1 MATPPGSEEEVEGL
15 DEEFLH
21 HLSRGSDLL
30 VRGDLAEAIHSL
42 QRAAQLRPKDVKVAG
57 LLGQACY
64 RGGRYEE
71 AAAAYARLVDQT
83 PTEVAA
89 RVNLGLANLKAGRL
103 DEAVKQFTIV
113 LDLKPDHKKAM
124 GYLGLA
130 RLESGDARGAREW
143 FEKAGMSMMV
153 ARCDELLSGGP
164 ARGDG
169 PGEAA
174 EAGRAGEKDGPGEAG
189 RDEAARPDQAGRARE
204 KEGPGDASPGGTG
217 ASAEASSA
225 AGGPDLQ
232 AGPADGADD
241 VVVDEA
247 VEPSPEP
254 LPGPAPAAALGGLED
269 FVAQRMLRIDAEGY
283 AVEGG
288 ALAVA
293 VHGRTLARIDGLFAI
308 RGDVTLVPE
317 PKRFRGKAT
326 DQPFGEGSD
335 RMCRAIGE
343 GTLLYRIDAQ
353 VFTPMVLGGEA
364 GYFREEAV
372 FALEDRVTFE
382 NGRVPAKHGRDLNLV
397 HLRGQGR
404 FLLRTAGEPVGLQ
417 VARGAPLR
425 VPADVLVGWTGALT
439 PRIVPLAGEPGTPEA
454 VEGPSV
460 VELSGD
466 GRVLVDPD
474 AAAAG

>member
-30 VRGDLAEAIHSL
+30 VRGDLAEAIRSL

-57 LLGQACY
+57 LLGQASY
-64 RGGRYEE
+64 RAGRYEE
-71 AAAAYARLVDQT
+71 AAEAYGRLVDQG

-103 DEAVKQFTIV
+103 DEAVKQFTVV
-113 LDLKPDHKKAM
+113 LDLNPDHKKAM

-130 RLESGDARGAREW
+130 RLESADARGAREW

-153 ARCDELLSGGP
+153 SRCDELLAGGP

-169 PGEAA
+169 LEPAAEPGRAEAA
-174 EAGRAGEKDGPGEAG
+174 EESRAAPAAEGR
-189 RDEAARPDQAGRARE
+189 
-204 KEGPGDASPGGTG
+204 PGGTEPG
-217 ASAEASSA
+217 RSPATGPEAPESGEGTREPQPGS
-225 AGGPDLQ
+225 PED
-232 AGPADGADD
+232 ADD
-241 VVVDEA
+241 LVVDEA
-247 VEPSPEP
+247 PELVPEP
-254 LPGPAPAAALGGLED
+254 LRGAPAAGAAPDGLED
-269 FVAQRMLRIDAEGY
+269 FVARRMLRIEAEAY
-283 AVEGG
+283 AVEGR

-293 VHGRTLARIDGLFAI
+293 VHGRALARIDGLFAI
-308 RGDVTLVPE
+308 RGEITLVPE

-326 DQPFGEGSD
+326 DKPFGEGPE

-343 GTLLYRIDAQ
+343 GTLLYRTDGR

-364 GYFREEAV
+364 GYFRENAV
-372 FALEDRVTFE
+372 FALEYRVTFE
-382 NGRVPAKHGRDLNLV
+382 NGRVPAKHGPDLDLV
-397 HLRGQGR
+397 HLRGHGR
-404 FLLRTAGEPVGLQ
+404 FLLCTAGEPVGLQ

-425 VPADVLVGWTGALT
+425 VPAAALVGWTGALT

-474 AAAAG
+474 AAAAE